1 MGEYRY
7 RQAVLEELLRHGVRP
22 KTTTPPQL
30 VMSFLSDLY
39 RYEIRRLRSRLLA
52 GEIRKSS
59 YAGHI
64 VDLRKRY
71 PLLSL
76 NTRSWTEAS

>member
-1 MGEYRY
+1 MHQYRY
-7 RQAVLEELLRHGVRP
+7 RQVVLDELLRHGVRP
-22 KTTTPPQL
+22 TESTAPQV

-39 RYEIRRLRSRLLA
+39 RYEIRRLRARLLA
-52 GEIRKSS
+52 GEIPKPS

-64 VDLRKRY
+64 VELRKRY

-76 NTRSWTEAS
+76 NTKFWTEEE